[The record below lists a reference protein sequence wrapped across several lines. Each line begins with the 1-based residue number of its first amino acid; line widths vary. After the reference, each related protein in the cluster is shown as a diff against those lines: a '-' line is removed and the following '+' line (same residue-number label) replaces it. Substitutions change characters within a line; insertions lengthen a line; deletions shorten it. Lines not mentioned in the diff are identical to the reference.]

1 MELLKKLYTIHSK
14 SNKEDKMLEFLVE
27 WLFKNLPED
36 TQVEMDKKCNLYVK
50 KGVSETYP
58 CVVAHVDQVQTLHS
72 DDFEAVETNDIIF
85 GWSRKNKR
93 KEGLGA
99 DDKNGVWVALKCLLK
114 YDAIKAAFFVG
125 EEIGCIGSS
134 AADMDFFKDCRFV
147 LQCDRRGYNDL
158 ITEASCCEL
167 CSKDFVNAIHAS
179 WFGYSE
185 AHGMMTD
192 VMTLKENGLEV
203 SCVNIS
209 CGYYEPHTDDEF
221 TIKDDLLN
229 CLYFVEHIIETCTD
243 VYPHT
248 YVYKPYSYP
257 YAGYGSKSYYKGYG
271 YGGYGGYGGYNEKK
285 TIGFVSNGQAKTA
298 TQDTSK
304 KDVEETSQVNNGGI
318 QPFFD
323 DESSVDA
330 NARTFEDDFN
340 EYGDDQS
347 WLNEIGKNTLNEE
360 MRDELY
366 DVIFALLS
374 DCPNAS
380 CDMIYSAL
388 KNTYPTL
395 SWDDARA
402 SYYEVKYDMK
412 KCLSIY

>member
-1 MELLKKLYTIHSK
+1 MELLKKLYSIHSK
-14 SNKEDKMLEFLVE
+14 SNKEEKMLEFLVE
-27 WLFKNLPED
+27 WLFKKLPENA
-36 TQVEMDKKCNLYVK
+36 QVEMDKKGNLYVT
-50 KGVSETYP
+50 KGESDTYP

-114 YDAIKAAFFVG
+114 FDAIKAAFFVG

-134 AADMDFFKDCRFV
+134 SADMDFFKDCRFV
-147 LQCDRRGYNDL
+147 LQCDRKGYDDL

-167 CSKDFVNAIHAS
+167 CSKEFIQAVNAN

-248 YVYKPYSYP
+248 YVYKPYSYS
-257 YAGYGSKSYYKGYG
+257 YNNSKYNGYG
-271 YGGYGGYGGYNEKK
+271 YGGYGGYGGYNNSKTKK
-285 TIGFVSNGQAKTA
+285 IGFVSNGQAETPTQNTTTKISGKTQEK
-298 TQDTSK
+298 T
-304 KDVEETSQVNNGGI
+304 
-318 QPFFD
+318 
-323 DESSVDA
+323 VDA
-330 NARTFEDDFN
+330 NARTFEDDFID
-340 EYGDDQS
+340 YGDDDDS
-347 WLNEIGKNTLNEE
+347 WVNQMSESYLSEE
-360 MRDELY
+360 LRDELY
-366 DVIFALLS
+366 DVVFSLLN
-374 DCPNAS
+374 DCPSAS
-380 CDMIYSAL
+380 CDMVYSAL
-388 KNTYPTL
+388 KSTYTTL

-402 SYYEVKYDMK
+402 VYYEVKYDMK
-412 KCLSIY
+412 KCLTCY